1 MIVEGGIPARRPDG
15 HYWRRKVNRRIHRSR
30 RLKLVQRSSG
40 FLAVAVVVIG
50 FLGYA
55 LAEALERV
63 RNSPAFALSTIRVEG
78 TRRVSPEIV
87 RGAIAAHVGGNLLSL
102 DLDRIAAEL
111 SALPWLRRVELKR
124 ILPATLRIEVEE
136 REPSA
141 QAIVDGAVR
150 VVDDTGAVIG
160 TTGPGL
166 FFDFPVITGTDRG
179 PEEGRRALRARG
191 VAALRALAAASPEW
205 AAGLSEIDLA
215 AADRIAIVSRADEPR
230 LFLDPE
236 RPDRN
241 LASWL
246 SLRRELGGRL
256 GTLEYVDL
264 RWDGRI
270 VARPASDPRRQ
281 GR

>member
-1 MIVEGGIPARRPDG
+1 MIVEGGIPVRRPDG
-15 HYWRRKVNRRIHRSR
+15 HYWRRRVNRRIHRSR
-30 RLKLVQRSSG
+30 RWRLVQRSG
-40 FLAVAVVVIG
+40 GILFAAVVVLG
-50 FLGYA
+50 LLGYA
-55 LAEALERV
+55 VAEAFERV
-63 RNSPAFALSTIRVEG
+63 RTSPSFALSTIRIEG
-78 TRRVSPEIV
+78 TRRASPDLV
-87 RGAIAAHVGGNLLSL
+87 RGAIRAHVGGNLLSL
-102 DLDRIAAEL
+102 DLDRIASEVKAI
-111 SALPWLRRVELKR
+111 PWVRSVVLKR
-124 ILPATLRIEVEE
+124 ILPATLRVEVEE

-141 QAIVDGAVR
+141 QAVVDGAVR
-150 VVDDTGAVIG
+150 VVDETGAVIG

-179 PEEGRRALRARG
+179 PEDGRRVLRARG
-191 VAALRALAAASPEW
+191 VAALRALAAASPDW

-246 SLRRELGGRL
+246 SLRRELRGRL
-256 GTLEYVDL
+256 GPLDYVDL

-270 VARPASDPRRQ
+270 VARPASAPPRQ

>member
-1 MIVEGGIPARRPDG
+1 MIVEGGIPVRRPDG

-30 RLKLVQRSSG
+30 RLKLVQRSG
-40 FLAVAVVVIG
+40 GVLAVAVVVIG
-50 FLGYA
+50 FLGYV
-55 LAEALERV
+55 LAEAFERI
-63 RNSPAFALSTIRVEG
+63 RTSPAFALSTIRVEG
-78 TRRVSPEIV
+78 TRRATPDLV

-102 DLDRIAAEL
+102 DLDRIASEV
-111 SALPWLRRVELKR
+111 SAIPWVRSVELKR
-124 ILPATLRIEVEE
+124 ILPATLRVEVEE
-136 REPSA
+136 RNPSA

-179 PEEGRRALRARG
+179 PENGRRILRARG
-191 VAALRALAAASPEW
+191 IEALRALAAASPEW
-205 AAGLSEIDLA
+205 TAGLSEIDLS
-215 AADRIAIVSRADEPR
+215 AADRIAVVSRADEPR
-230 LFLDPE
+230 LYLDPE

-246 SLRRELGGRL
+246 SLRRELVGRL
-256 GTLEYVDL
+256 GTLDYVDL

-270 VARPASDPRRQ
+270 VARPASDPPRQ